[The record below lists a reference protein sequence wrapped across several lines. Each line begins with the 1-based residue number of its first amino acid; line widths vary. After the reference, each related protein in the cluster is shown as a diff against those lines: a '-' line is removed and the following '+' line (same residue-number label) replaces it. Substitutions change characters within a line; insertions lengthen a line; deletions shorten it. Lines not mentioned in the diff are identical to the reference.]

1 MVLNIIIIKYVLR
14 SDFDHMYVRRVVFVG
29 TWSKTH
35 PYGFH
40 VQRCLVEWYIK
51 TEVGDILDAMD
62 EQAVHQHEEIQEVWK
77 QLKIAIGHMIHK
89 TKQLIIINDAAPG
102 GEGDAYRFL
111 AINPAYGN
119 DENNDT
125 ESGAV
130 PEEAFTLPIRRGI
143 NLNASQSF
151 TISGLVKTNKVRC
164 TTQKTSSI
172 LTIYT

>member
-1 MVLNIIIIKYVLR
+1 
-14 SDFDHMYVRRVVFVG
+14 MYVRRVVFVG
-29 TWSKTH
+29 TWSKTY

-40 VQRCLVEWYIK
+40 VQGSLFEWYIK
-51 TEVGDILDAMD
+51 TELGDILGAMD
-62 EQAVHQHEEIQEVWK
+62 DQAVREDGEIQELFK
-77 QLKIAIGHMIHK
+77 ELKIAIAYMIHK
-89 TKQLIIINDAAPG
+89 TKQLIIINDTAPG
-102 GEGDAYRFL
+102 GEGNAYRCL

-119 DENNDT
+119 DENNDM

-130 PEEAFTLPIRRGI
+130 PKEGFTLPIRRGI

-151 TISGLVKTNKVRC
+151 TISGLERRMKVRC